1 MLKCAL
7 RGWCPPATPARGRG
21 RPLRRPAPYQS
32 SRGVGFAASLPAGS
46 RAAWPVLPSISAA
59 LASPR
64 GARCSPLLPPSGYG
78 QRAIGDCWAGV
89 ARVACGDD
97 VPGVPLL
104 VARRRVFPFGGVGLP
119 PRPRAASVRR
129 RLAAPSRS
137 GSLPPSLLSP
147 PGAALARPQSVAG
160 RGRVSG
166 DLPNVTRRIGDARN
180 RAGASLL
187 AAAGGLKAR
196 LPVAASGR
204 GRL

>member
-1 MLKCAL
+1 MRTPWVLPPLPLPVVGAVRSAVLRCISLAGGSVLPQAFPLARVRRGRLLPYHLGGAVVTKGGAL
-7 RGWCPPATPARGRG
+7 LPPA
-21 RPLRRPAPYQS
+21 
-32 SRGVGFAASLPAGS
+32 
-46 RAAWPVLPSISAA
+46 
-59 LASPR
+59 
-64 GARCSPLLPPSGYG
+64 PPSGYG

-89 ARVACGDD
+89 APVACGDD

-104 VARRRVFPFGGVGLP
+104 VARRRVFPCGGAELP
-119 PRPRAASVRR
+119 PRPRAAPVRR
-129 RLAAPSRS
+129 RLAAPSRP

-166 DLPNVTRRIGDARN
+166 DLPNVTRRIADARN

>member
-1 MLKCAL
+1 MRTPWVPPPHPLPVVGAVRSAVL
-7 RGWCPPATPARGRG
+7 RRISLAWGSVLPQAFPLARVRRGR
-21 RPLRRPAPYQS
+21 L
-32 SRGVGFAASLPAGS
+32 
-46 RAAWPVLPSISAA
+46 LPSISAA

-104 VARRRVFPFGGVGLP
+104 VARRRVFPCGGAGLP

-129 RLAAPSRS
+129 RLAAPSRP

-147 PGAALARPQSVAG
+147 PGAAHARPQSVAG

-166 DLPNVTRRIGDARN
+166 DLPNVTRRIADARN